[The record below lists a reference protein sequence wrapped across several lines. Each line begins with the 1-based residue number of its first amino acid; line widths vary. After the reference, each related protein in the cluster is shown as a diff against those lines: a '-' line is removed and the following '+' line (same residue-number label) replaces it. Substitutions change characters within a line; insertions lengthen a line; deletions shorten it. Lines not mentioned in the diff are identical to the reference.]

1 MCRDS
6 QQQPG
11 NRVSIGCLLSS
22 DGLSRYLA
30 SVLELPGWPSIMPPD
45 GFPVRVEKFCFR
57 CSEDPGQLLV
67 CASLADVN
75 LRSGGGCFEN
85 HPFPSRSL
93 EVRRDIGPG
102 GSSLSAC
109 G

>member
-1 MCRDS
+1 MSRDS

-11 NRVSIGCLLSS
+11 NRVSVGCVLSC
-22 DGLSRYLA
+22 DGLSCYFA
-30 SVLELPGWPSIMPPD
+30 SVLELPRWPSIMPPD
-45 GFPVRVEKFCFR
+45 GFSVRVVKFCFR
-57 CSEDPGQLLV
+57 CFENPGQLLV

-93 EVRRDIGPG
+93 EVCRDIGPG
-102 GSSLSAC
+102 GSS
-109 G
+109 